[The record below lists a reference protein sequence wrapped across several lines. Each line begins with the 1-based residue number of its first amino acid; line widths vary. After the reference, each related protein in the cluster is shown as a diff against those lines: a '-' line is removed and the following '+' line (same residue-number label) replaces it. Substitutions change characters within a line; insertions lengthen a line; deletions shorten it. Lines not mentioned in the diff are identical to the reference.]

1 MRRTALVTLVA
12 VAAASFAAGAS
23 AQDAARW
30 IGAVPSHRSLEEYEM
45 SVGVTAGQLPRT
57 PTKLKEERE
66 VLHVPGHYGE
76 FAGLTGDA
84 TTAVFWFRDAERA
97 LRNVVVHD
105 AASRAVKL
113 AVSAT
118 SRFEADQR

>member
-1 MRRTALVTLVA
+1 MTKSTVVTLVA

-23 AQDAARW
+23 AQDAAHW

-45 SVGVTAGQLPRT
+45 SIGVTAGQLPRT

-76 FAGLTGDA
+76 FAGLAGDA
-84 TTAVFWFRDAERA
+84 TTTVFWFRDAAGA

-105 AASRAVKL
+105 ADSRAVKL
-113 AVSAT
+113 AFSAT